1 MPFYTSKDA
10 LLHCKRASFTTQKG
24 VDGKTKWKEIDKKSG
39 AKKRETAQNQRE
51 GASPSPSG
59 GGDVRG
65 YGGMRKEGMCLAG
78 YRMLCVREMKGGG
91 IKAKSSW
98 VNSQRSNV

>member
-1 MPFYTSKDA
+1 M
-10 LLHCKRASFTTQKG
+10 
-24 VDGKTKWKEIDKKSG
+24 GKQEGKKLTKIKNKHQ
-39 AKKRETAQNQRE
+39 RETAQNQRE

>member
-1 MPFYTSKDA
+1 MEKQEGKKLTK
-10 LLHCKRASFTTQKG
+10 KG
-24 VDGKTKWKEIDKKSG
+24 GT
-39 AKKRETAQNQRE
+39 KKREA
-51 GASPSPSG
+51 ASPSPSG

-65 YGGMRKEGMCLAG
+65 YGGMRKEGMCLTG
-78 YRMLCVREMKGGG
+78 YGMLCVRDIKGEG

>member
-1 MPFYTSKDA
+1 M
-10 LLHCKRASFTTQKG
+10 
-24 VDGKTKWKEIDKKSG
+24 TKIKNKHQ
-39 AKKRETAQNQRE
+39 RET
-51 GASPSPSG
+51 ASPSPSE

-65 YGGMRKEGMCLAG
+65 YGGMRKEGMCLTG
-78 YRMLCVREMKGGG
+78 YGMLGVGEMERGK